1 MQKISFGSVTKVNAP
16 ISAARQI
23 AAIANSPKNSG
34 NKIEAAIKS
43 IIQDTKEGS
52 AIAYSFSPDG
62 DGDSYIFSGKEAKEY
77 VSKNRNFVYEEM
89 DRIHEYY
96 GNDDDLIDIEVKRV
110 GEEFLSN
117 IEEIISAKSEI
128 PEISAQT
135 NPNTDT
141 ISYIDIIA

>member
-62 DGDSYIFSGKEAKEY
+62 DGDSYILQG
-77 VSKNRNFVYEEM
+77 NRLY
-89 DRIHEYY
+89 
-96 GNDDDLIDIEVKRV
+96 
-110 GEEFLSN
+110 S
-117 IEEIISAKSEI
+117 
-128 PEISAQT
+128 
-135 NPNTDT
+135 
-141 ISYIDIIA
+141 

>member
-1 MQKISFGSVTKVNAP
+1 
-16 ISAARQI
+16 
-23 AAIANSPKNSG
+23 
-34 NKIEAAIKS
+34 
-43 IIQDTKEGS
+43 
-52 AIAYSFSPDG
+52 
-62 DGDSYIFSGKEAKEY
+62 
-77 VSKNRNFVYEEM
+77 M